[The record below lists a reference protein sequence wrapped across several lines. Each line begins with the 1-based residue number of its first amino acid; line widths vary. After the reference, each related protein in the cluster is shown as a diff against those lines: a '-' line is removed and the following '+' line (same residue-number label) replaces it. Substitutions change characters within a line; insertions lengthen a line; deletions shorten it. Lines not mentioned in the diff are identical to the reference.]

1 MRLAFQGLIAVLVLA
16 GLVEGVFAQ
25 LTPNDA
31 GYFGMTL
38 SHYDPAGTIVASVA
52 PGSPTAV
59 AGIHPGDRI
68 AIVTTPANMIVNL
81 VTEPG
86 DILMVQDGART
97 VTLRAA
103 VASGSSP
110 LTLVVILDAAKLAFL
125 AMAILVAWRRPD
137 DSAARALALFFACFG
152 FGLGADFGLFHPL
165 WLRLF
170 AVLLAQTA
178 FYIGT
183 LAALA
188 FACRFPTA
196 PERGFRATI
205 SRCILPLAAFGVV
218 VGEGVQLF
226 GFLEP
231 ELTRSVR
238 TLLPIPFLACFLAV
252 AIAIV
257 LVFWNSYR
265 SSTGSDRVRIRWVLL
280 TFAFGFSG
288 LAVYFVGIILNG
300 RNTGV
305 LPYAAFTTFVIPFG
319 LAYVILRH
327 RVLDIGFVINRA
339 VVYAGVSIIVVVTF
353 IIFEW
358 LVGRVVET
366 NSRTSDILQL
376 GAALVLGLSIRPIHN
391 RVDRWV
397 DDLFFRERHAAEAAV
412 RRFAHE
418 ALLITA
424 QSDLIAKT
432 VEIAQ
437 RNMHLQGCAFY
448 TARDGRYVPLQ
459 STFEVGPSVSEND
472 YAVLGMRTWHKP
484 VELHDIETQLP
495 GDLALPMTVR
505 GRLAGFL
512 LCGEKS
518 SHEAFA
524 PDEREALALLARDA
538 GIALDSL
545 RISALERAA
554 GATGGGEVAL

>member
-1 MRLAFQGLIAVLVLA
+1 MRLAFQALIAALVLLGLIEAVA
-16 GLVEGVFAQ
+16 AQ
-25 LTPNDA
+25 LATNDT
-31 GYFGMTL
+31 GYFGISL
-38 SHYDPAGTIVASVA
+38 SHYDPSGTIVASVT
-52 PGSPTAV
+52 PGSPAAA
-59 AGIHPGDRI
+59 AGIRAGDRI
-68 AIVTTPANMIVNL
+68 VIVPTTTNTIVMNQF
-81 VTEPG
+81 TEPG
-86 DILMVQDGART
+86 DVGLVQDGART
-97 VTLRAA
+97 ITMRAA
-103 VASGSSP
+103 VAPDSAP
-110 LTLVVILDAAKLAFL
+110 IALVVILDAAKVAFF
-125 AMAILVAWRRPD
+125 AMAVLVAWRKPD
-137 DSAARALALFFACFG
+137 DPAARALALFLACFG
-152 FGLGADFGLFHPL
+152 FGLGFDFGLFHPP

-170 AVLLAQTA
+170 FGMLVQTLFYLGAV
-178 FYIGT
+178 
-183 LAALA
+183 AALA

-205 SRCILPLAAFGVV
+205 NRLIWPLAAFGTVI
-218 VGEGVQLF
+218 GEGAILF
-226 GFLEP
+226 GYLAP
-231 ELTRSVR
+231 ASTQNLR
-238 TLLPIPFLACFLAV
+238 TLLPIPFLACYIVVVV
-252 AIAIV
+252 AIVAA
-257 LVFWNSYR
+257 FWNSYR

-288 LAVYFVGIILNG
+288 LLVLFVGIILHG
-300 RNTGV
+300 NTGV

-339 VVYAGVSIIVVVTF
+339 VVYAGVSVIVVVTF

-358 LVGRVVET
+358 LVGHVVET
-366 NSRTSDILQL
+366 NSRTSAILQL

-412 RRFAHE
+412 RKFAHE

-432 VEIAQ
+432 VEVAQ
-437 RNMHLQGCAFY
+437 RNMRLSGCAFY

-459 STFEVGPSVSEND
+459 STFDIGPSVSEND
-472 YAVLGMRTWHKP
+472 YAVLGMRTWHTP
-484 VELHDIETQLP
+484 VELHDVETQLP
-495 GDLALPMTVR
+495 GELALPMTVR
-505 GRLAGFL
+505 GKLAGFL
-512 LCGEKS
+512 LCGDKS

-554 GATGGGEVAL
+554 GETGGGAVAL

>member
-1 MRLAFQGLIAVLVLA
+1 MRLAFQGLIAALVLA
-16 GLVEGVFAQ
+16 GLVEGVVAH
-25 LTPNDA
+25 LTPNDN

-38 SHYDPAGTIVASVA
+38 GHYDPSGTIVTAVS
-52 PGSPTAV
+52 PGSPAAA
-59 AGIHPGDRI
+59 AGIHAGDRI
-68 AIVTTPANMIVNL
+68 VIVPTFANVIVMNQF
-81 VTEPG
+81 TEPG
-86 DILMVQDGART
+86 DVGIVQDGTRT
-97 VTLRAA
+97 LSLRAA
-103 VASGSSP
+103 VAPGSTP
-110 LTLVVILDAAKLAFL
+110 LALVVILDAAKLTFL
-125 AMAILVAWRRPD
+125 AMAVLVAWRRPD
-137 DSAARALALFFACFG
+137 DPAARALALFFACFG
-152 FGLGADFGLFHPL
+152 FGLGFDFGLFHPP

-170 AVLLAQTA
+170 AGMLVQTA
-178 FYIGT
+178 FYLGAV
-183 LAALA
+183 AALA
-188 FACRFPTA
+188 FACRFPTP

-205 SRCILPLAAFGVV
+205 NRSIWLIAALGVI
-218 VGEGVQLF
+218 VGEGVILF

-231 ELTRSVR
+231 ASEQSVR
-238 TLLPIPFLACFLAV
+238 NLLPIPFLASYMAV
-252 AIAIV
+252 ALAMIA
-257 LVFWNSYR
+257 VFWNSYR

-288 LAVYFVGIILNG
+288 LLVLFAGIILHG
-300 RNTGV
+300 NTGV
-305 LPYAAFTTFVIPFG
+305 LQYAAFTTFVIPFG

-327 RVLDIGFVINRA
+327 RVLDIGFVVNRA

-358 LVGRVVET
+358 LVGHVVEA
-366 NSRTSDILQL
+366 NSRASGILEL

-391 RVDRWV
+391 RVDQWV

-412 RRFAHE
+412 RKFAHE

-432 VEIAQ
+432 VEVAQ
-437 RNMHLQGCAFY
+437 RNMRLSGCAFY

-459 STFEVGPSVSEND
+459 STFDIGPSVSEND
-472 YAVLGMRTWHKP
+472 YAVLGMRTWHAP
-484 VELHDIETQLP
+484 VDLHDTETQLP
-495 GDLALPMTVR
+495 GELALPMTVR
-505 GRLAGFL
+505 GKLAGFL
-512 LCGEKS
+512 LCGDKS

-554 GATGGGEVAL
+554 GATGGGEAAL